1 MNKVKIS
8 ILLPYK
14 ENFSPDYPGA
24 VSIYVNDTT
33 RNSKFKKNII
43 IYGSTNYKNKLSKNY
58 VNLPFKREFL
68 KSSSKIYV
76 QNFLYQEKKRKSD
89 LIEIHNRPSYVDT
102 IFDNSNAKLVL
113 YFHNDPLDMNGSKS
127 KDERMNLF
135 NKTKKIIFNSLWSK
149 KRFLQ
154 DIDKIFH
161 KSKKLQVI
169 YQSTNKQ
176 KINLKNKKKIISFVG
191 KLNKAKGYD
200 IFGNAIIKILNKF
213 PDWKSNVYGDEPRE
227 KIIFKH
233 RNLNILG
240 FQKHNSILQ
249 NFKKSSITVVCSRWE
264 EPFGRTSLEAAS
276 RGVQ

>member
-1 MNKVKIS
+1 MV
-8 ILLPYK
+8 
-14 ENFSPDYPGA
+14 
-24 VSIYVNDTT
+24 
-33 RNSKFKKNII
+33 
-43 IYGSTNYKNKLSKNY
+43 
-58 VNLPFKREFL
+58 
-68 KSSSKIYV
+68 
-76 QNFLYQEKKRKSD
+76 
-89 LIEIHNRPSYVDT
+89 
-102 IFDNSNAKLVL
+102 
-113 YFHNDPLDMNGSKS
+113 
-127 KDERMNLF
+127 
-135 NKTKKIIFNSLWSK
+135 K

-176 KINLKNKKKIISFVG
+176 KINLKNKKIISFVG

-213 PDWKSNVYGDEPRE
+213 PDWKSNVYGDEPRK

-276 RGVQ
+276 RGCAVIISNRGGLPETVTNAIILRKLNVETLYKSIENLIKNKEKDTSYKKIFKKFLFNKSIC